1 MNKRSSEMTFWEHVD
16 ELRFRI
22 ITTLIVFTVCAIFSY
37 IYVDQVLFIIR
48 QPIID
53 LINNNSNVKEAFKGV
68 TDPFFLKI
76 ATSLYSGF
84 FLSIPFTLYSFLR
97 FIFPAIQRG
106 RFLFLSMTL
115 MFSIILFI
123 IGVLLSYKILFPI
136 SIKFLVS
143 FIPTDSDIP
152 LFIFVNEYISL
163 IFSVTILIGL
173 VFQLP
178 IIALFLAKLGV
189 ITYKVLSSGRKY
201 AILGTFV
208 VAAIITPPDIVSQ
221 LLLSIPILILYEI
234 SIIVVR
240 IFYNE

>member
-106 RFLFLSMTL
+106 
-115 MFSIILFI
+115 I
-123 IGVLLSYKILFPI
+123 
-136 SIKFLVS
+136 
-143 FIPTDSDIP
+143 
-152 LFIFVNEYISL
+152 FIFIYDSYV
-163 IFSVTILIGL
+163 
-173 VFQLP
+173 
-178 IIALFLAKLGV
+178 
-189 ITYKVLSSGRKY
+189 
-201 AILGTFV
+201 
-208 VAAIITPPDIVSQ
+208 
-221 LLLSIPILILYEI
+221 
-234 SIIVVR
+234 
-240 IFYNE
+240 

>member
-22 ITTLIVFTVCAIFSY
+22 ITTLIVFTVCSIFSY

-136 SIKFLVS
+136 SINFLVS
-143 FIPTDSDIP
+143 FIPTNSDIP

-189 ITYKVLSSGRKY
+189 INYKVLSSGRKY

>member
-1 MNKRSSEMTFWEHVD
+1 
-16 ELRFRI
+16 
-22 ITTLIVFTVCAIFSY
+22 
-37 IYVDQVLFIIR
+37 
-48 QPIID
+48 
-53 LINNNSNVKEAFKGV
+53 
-68 TDPFFLKI
+68 
-76 ATSLYSGF
+76 
-84 FLSIPFTLYSFLR
+84 
-97 FIFPAIQRG
+97 
-106 RFLFLSMTL
+106 MTL

-143 FIPTDSDIP
+143 FIPTNSDIP

-189 ITYKVLSSGRKY
+189 INYKVLSSGRKY

-208 VAAIITPPDIVSQ
+208 IAAIITPPDIVSQ